1 MAIKKV
7 WVEEG
12 CTSCGL
18 CVDICPE
25 VFEMEDTAT
34 VIAGVN
40 FDDYEAQIKDA
51 VDSCPADVIRYE

>member
-7 WVEEG
+7 WVEDG

-34 VIAGVN
+34 VIEGVN

-51 VDSCPADVIRYE
+51 SESCPADVIRYE

>member
-7 WVEEG
+7 YIEEG

-51 VDSCPADVIRYE
+51 SESCPADVIRYE